1 MSLSSTAGETSGG
14 NSINGGGHR
23 GCSDS
28 PVIHLASWSIYLES
42 YHWEIDQSEVSII
55 ITDLTN
61 QRLVITTIYLESY
74 LWTDSGVT
82 VCQHQHDHSYL
93 CVETCLAEN
102 TSYETFCSWQPTNED
117 FFVESTFSEQS
128 LAGINELS
136 PTLLTFFSSKCPPLV
151 SEESN
156 ISSKEVVGV
165 MMVIWY
171 SPLITTRR
179 EVWMK
184 LISVQAS
191 PALSLLRF

>member
-1 MSLSSTAGETSGG
+1 MSLSSTAGKKIGG
-14 NSINGGGHR
+14 NSINGGGHW

-74 LWTDSGVT
+74 LWTDSGMT

-128 LAGINELS
+128 LAGINVLS
-136 PTLLTFFSSKCPPLV
+136 PTLPAQHSPSSAPSVLLWSLK
-151 SEESN
+151 SQTS
-156 ISSKEVVGV
+156 
-165 MMVIWY
+165 
-171 SPLITTRR
+171 RR
-179 EVWMK
+179 RK
-184 LISVQAS
+184 LLAS
-191 PALSLLRF
+191 WW